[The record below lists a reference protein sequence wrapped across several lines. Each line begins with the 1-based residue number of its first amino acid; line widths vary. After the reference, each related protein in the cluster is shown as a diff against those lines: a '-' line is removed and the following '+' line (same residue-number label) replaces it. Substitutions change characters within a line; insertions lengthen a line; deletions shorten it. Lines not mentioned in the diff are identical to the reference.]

1 MSLGKAVIVF
11 QNMEEEVQKFA
22 VEQAQDSLATMF
34 HEQVSY
40 NYYHVNSEWVLGDRH
55 LLEEVI
61 RDQVQVQLALCRW

>member
-34 HEQVSY
+34 HEQVS
-40 NYYHVNSEWVLGDRH
+40 
-55 LLEEVI
+55 
-61 RDQVQVQLALCRW
+61 

>member
-34 HEQVSY
+34 HEQVSHPLH
-40 NYYHVNSEWVLGDRH
+40 HVNWMSVGDRH